1 MGIASAPGAQRCPA
15 PRDDAAP
22 VVVFTLPIEPMP
34 KGYVYIVT
42 NRHNT
47 TLYVG
52 VTSELQ
58 IRSEKHRC
66 KFYAKSFSARY
77 NVNKL
82 VYYEVWPTMSEA
94 IAREK
99 QLKAG
104 SRKKK
109 IDLINKFNPQWRDL
123 MVGKINPIRLNSS
136 P

>member
-1 MGIASAPGAQRCPA
+1 
-15 PRDDAAP
+15 
-22 VVVFTLPIEPMP
+22 MP

-58 IRSEKHRC
+58 IRSEKHRR

-123 MVGKINPIRLNSS
+123 MAGKINLTRLNSS

>member
-1 MGIASAPGAQRCPA
+1 
-15 PRDDAAP
+15 
-22 VVVFTLPIEPMP
+22 MP
-34 KGYVYIVT
+34 KGYAYIVT

-52 VTSELQ
+52 VTSQLQ
-58 IRSEKHRC
+58 GRSEKHRV

-82 VYYEVWPTMSEA
+82 VYYEEFPTMSEA

-109 IDLINKFNPQWRDL
+109 IALINKFNPEWKDL
-123 MVGKINPIRLNSS
+123 MRAG
-136 P
+136 